1 LRLYGVSSP
10 NSRQGVEIRE
20 SGLSLSRHKFDE
32 LGGGTGTEMG
42 RLSFLRPCFLGL
54 LTIPNKCCMP
64 CVLIREEEKV
74 MRRTVSTFYKIVVLI
89 TINIDCEVRWYCQ
102 G

>member
-1 LRLYGVSSP
+1 
-10 NSRQGVEIRE
+10 
-20 SGLSLSRHKFDE
+20 
-32 LGGGTGTEMG
+32 MG

-74 MRRTVSTFYKIVVLI
+74 MRRTVSTFYHASRYHTNPTLYVDRRQDRGAHH
-89 TINIDCEVRWYCQ
+89 NQ
-102 G
+102 H